1 MTGWLEVAFVAF
13 TAQLAVLPG
22 EKVQLIIATLSTRF
36 SPYIVVA
43 AAGTAFAGWTAVE
56 IVVGGALTRL
66 LPGGVLDAFTAGMF
80 LLFAYLLYRSIPE
93 GSTSVEETE
102 DVRSVEKTNGGVETN
117 EREPEIE
124 LPLSGVDLPKRLE
137 VFVPIF
143 VMMAVGEFGDKT
155 QLITITLAAN
165 YGAHPAIWFGEM
177 FAIIPVSLAN
187 ALFFH
192 RFSGRFDARKAHIA
206 GAAIF
211 LFFAADTVMNLA
223 VGFSVWETT
232 VETVGAWLRS
242 LAL

>member
-36 SPYIVVA
+36 SPYVVVS
-43 AAGTAFAGWTAVE
+43 AAGAAFAGWTAIE
-56 IVVGGALTRL
+56 IAVGGTLTRL

-93 GSTSVEETE
+93 SQHLVEET
-102 DVRSVEKTNGGVETN
+102 DVDGAVQKTDGGIETHG
-117 EREPEIE
+117 REPEIE
-124 LPLSGVDLPKRLE
+124 LPLSSINLPNRLE

-155 QLITITLAAN
+155 QFITITLAAN
-165 YGAHPAIWFGEM
+165 YGATSAIWFGEM
-177 FAIIPVSLAN
+177 FAIIPVSIAN
-187 ALFFH
+187 AMFFH
-192 RFSGRFDARKAHIA
+192 RFSGRFDVRKAHIA

-223 VGFSVWETT
+223 VGFSVWETA
-232 VETVGAWLRS
+232 VETVGAWLRGF
-242 LAL
+242 L

>member
-1 MTGWLEVAFVAF
+1 MTGWLEVTFVAF

-36 SPYIVVA
+36 RPYVVVS
-43 AAGTAFAGWTAVE
+43 AAGAAFAGWTAVE
-56 IVVGGALTRL
+56 IAVGGALTRL

-93 GSTSVEETE
+93 GRTSVERT
-102 DVRSVEKTNGGVETN
+102 DGGVETHG
-117 EREPEIE
+117 REPEID
-124 LPLSGVDLPKRLE
+124 LPLSSIDLPERLE

-165 YGAHPAIWFGEM
+165 YGATSAIWFGEM
-177 FAIIPVSLAN
+177 FAIIPVSIAN
-187 ALFFH
+187 AVFFH
-192 RFSGRFDARKAHIA
+192 RFSGRFDARKAHIV

-223 VGFSVWETT
+223 VGFSVWET
-232 VETVGAWLRS
+232 VVRTVGAWLGG
-242 LAL
+242 LV

>member
-36 SPYIVVA
+36 SPCVVVS
-43 AAGTAFAGWTAVE
+43 AAGAAFAGWTAIE
-56 IVVGGALTRL
+56 IAVGGALTRL

-80 LLFAYLLYRSIPE
+80 LLFAYLLYRSIPK
-93 GSTSVEETE
+93 GGTSI
-102 DVRSVEKTNGGVETN
+102 EKTDGGVEM
-117 EREPEIE
+117 RESEVE
-124 LPLSGVDLPKRLE
+124 LPLSGVALPSRLE
-137 VFVPIF
+137 AFVPIF

-192 RFSGRFDARKAHIA
+192 RFSGRFDARKAHIV
-206 GAAIF
+206 GAVIF

-223 VGFSVWETT
+223 VGFSLWETA
-232 VETVGAWLRS
+232 VETVGAWLSS

>member
-13 TAQLAVLPG
+13 TAQLAALPG

-36 SPYIVVA
+36 SPYVVVS
-43 AAGTAFAGWTAVE
+43 AAGAAFAGWTAVE
-56 IVVGGALTRL
+56 IAVGGTLTRL

-93 GSTSVEETE
+93 SQPPAGETDRGAAVERT
-102 DVRSVEKTNGGVETN
+102 DGGVEAR
-117 EREPEIE
+117 EREIE
-124 LPLSGVDLPKRLE
+124 LPLSGVDLPDRLE
-137 VFVPIF
+137 AFVPIF

-165 YGAHPAIWFGEM
+165 YGATSAIWFGEM

-192 RFSGRFDARKAHIA
+192 RFSGRFDARKAHLA

-223 VGFSVWETT
+223 VGFSVWETA
-232 VETVGAWLRS
+232 VEGVGAWFSS
-242 LAL
+242 LV

>member
-1 MTGWLEVAFVAF
+1 MTGWLEVTFVAF

-36 SPYIVVA
+36 SPYVVVS
-43 AAGTAFAGWTAVE
+43 AAGAAFAGWTAVE
-56 IVVGGALTRL
+56 IAVGGTLTRL

-93 GSTSVEETE
+93 SPPTVEET
-102 DVRSVEKTNGGVETN
+102 DGSKTVQKTDGGVETH
-117 EREPEIE
+117 EPEIE
-124 LPLSGVDLPKRLE
+124 LPLSGIDLPDRLE

-165 YGAHPAIWFGEM
+165 YGATSAIWFGEM
-177 FAIIPVSLAN
+177 FAIIPVSIAN

-192 RFSGRFDARKAHIA
+192 RFSGRFDARKAHIF
-206 GAAIF
+206 GAAVF
-211 LFFAADTVMNLA
+211 FFFAADTVMSLT
-223 VGFSVWETT
+223 VDFSVWETV
-232 VETVGAWLRS
+232 VEGVGGLVRS
-242 LAL
+242 FV